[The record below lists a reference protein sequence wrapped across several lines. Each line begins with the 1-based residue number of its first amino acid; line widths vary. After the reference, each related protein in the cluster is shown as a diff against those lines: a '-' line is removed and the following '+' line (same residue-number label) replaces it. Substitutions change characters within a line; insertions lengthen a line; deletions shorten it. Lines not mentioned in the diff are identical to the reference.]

1 MKEWYMNSYD
11 NWKTTDANDEEI
23 EMHEVH
29 DEKFK
34 EIVDELLATGDYS
47 KATQEDRSKLF
58 TAAEEELNAYL
69 EEIRIQWLEDR
80 FC

>member
-11 NWKTTDANDEEI
+11 NWKTTDVSDEEI

-29 DEKFK
+29 DEKFN
-34 EIVDELLATGDYS
+34 EIVDELLASGDYS
-47 KATQEDRSKLF
+47 KETQEDRDKLF

-69 EEIRIQWLEDR
+69 QELRDQWMEDR
-80 FC
+80 RY

>member
-11 NWKTTDANDEEI
+11 NWKTTDVNDEEI

-29 DEKFK
+29 DEKFN
-34 EIVDELLATGDYS
+34 EIVDELLASGDYS
-47 KATQEDRSKLF
+47 KETQEDRDKLF

-69 EEIRIQWLEDR
+69 QELRDQWMEDR
-80 FC
+80 RY

>member
-1 MKEWYMNSYD
+1 MNSYD
-11 NWKTTDANDEEI
+11 TWKTTDLNHEEI

-34 EIVDELLATGDYS
+34 EIYDELLASGDYS
-47 KATQEDRSKLF
+47 KETQEDRDKLF

-69 EEIRIQWLEDR
+69 QELRDQWMEGR
-80 FC
+80 RY